1 MTMKNLITSESIQGY
16 LESLPKDSKY
26 SVITNNMIEKL
37 LAWNISDSVE
47 GILNR
52 TLQGYFILSGSLQ
65 AILLEKDQIVYQFG
79 LSLIPPDKLME
90 YYILLERKPSRE
102 PIYYNTTSV
111 SGLPFDLYFQVTK
124 EGSCIMFVVPQGY
137 IMDMEKLE
145 PIQSVLYNYYHFTY
159 NQLPDSPVLL
169 FSKFKKSFF
178 KKINQLKEKGYTSL
192 VISRVRF
199 QDIKPY
205 YSTIAQDNTQYIMQF
220 LKDELEKR
228 IEPDDL
234 VYWITQREVII
245 LSTSPSIDLNKKK
258 LGDIFFQYKYIIINY
273 KMYHHYLEL
282 SNPIE
287 AGFIEKVFND
297 VI

>member
-1 MTMKNLITSESIQGY
+1 MKNLVTSESIQNY
-16 LESLPKDSKY
+16 LKSLSKDSKY

-37 LAWNISDSVE
+37 LVWNTSDSVE

-65 AILLEKDQIVYQFG
+65 AILLEKDQIIYQFG

-90 YYILLERKPSRE
+90 YYTLLEKKISKE

-111 SGLPFDLYFQVTK
+111 SGLPFDLYFQVPRV
-124 EGSCIMFVVPQGY
+124 GSCIMFVVPQGY
-137 IMDMEKLE
+137 IIDIEKLE

-159 NQLPDSPVLL
+159 NQAPDGPILQ
-169 FSKFKKSFF
+169 FSKFKKIFF
-178 KKINQLKEKGYTSL
+178 NKVRLLKEKNYNSL
-192 VISRVRF
+192 VVSRIRF

-220 LKDELEKR
+220 LKAELEKR
-228 IEPDDL
+228 IEPEDSI
-234 VYWITQREVII
+234 YWITQREVII
-245 LSTSPSIDLNKKK
+245 LSTSPSVDHNKKK

-273 KMYHHYLEL
+273 KMYHYYLEL
-282 SNPIE
+282 SNSIE
-287 AGFIEKVFND
+287 EGFMEKVFND
-297 VI
+297 AI